1 MVNAGM
7 VNASASCLL
16 SAHFGEF
23 FWVSGRILRFKNPV
37 KYSQRFDIN
46 HETVHFAEAGAA

>member
-7 VNASASCLL
+7 VNASASCFL
-16 SAHFGEF
+16 SAHFGEIF
-23 FWVSGRILRFKNPV
+23 LVFGRFPRFRNPV